1 MSEESHD
8 GEGHG
13 DREGRGEDKS
23 RGDENRGEDAS
34 RGDDGTTTPRLPTLL
49 EAVLGIGTDLEL
61 RATLQ
66 HIVDTAAE
74 LIGARY
80 GALGVLDP
88 ERGGLT
94 ELFTAGLSDADRRR
108 IGRLPDGDTGIL
120 GLLIKDPRPLRLD
133 DLTAD
138 PRSAG
143 VPPGH
148 PPMRSFLGVPLQLDS
163 TVLGNLY
170 LTEKRTGS
178 FTEQDQNQL
187 RVLASQAALAIGN
200 ARLYGTARQR
210 ERWIEG
216 AAAVTTALLTGENAS
231 DALVTV
237 AESARVL
244 ADAYA
249 GVVLQPTEE
258 GGMEIVAASTVG
270 DPAGIVGTTIEPG
283 SPVLVQ
289 LLGGEP
295 VFIEDS
301 STDPRMTTHVRAR
314 FGPSMMLPLE
324 SGGKLIGTLALPRRR
339 GGRPYRAVDRLL
351 ATQFASQ
358 AALALVL
365 ADSQHD
371 REQLAVFEDRDR
383 IARDLH
389 DLVVQRLFAT
399 EMMLES
405 TRRRAASTDLD
416 ELLGRAVDELDSTIQ
431 EVRTTIFA
439 LQQPPA
445 DGPASVRGMVLRETG
460 GAGAVLGIRPS
471 VRFTGPVD
479 TLVGEPAGR
488 HLLAELRGALA
499 AAHRRGGV
507 TAIGVE
513 VDAMAR
519 LADGRTGVRLV
530 VTDDAPR
537 EDGGRG
543 TTMTWEAPR

>member
-1 MSEESHD
+1 MRRAAARSGSGGAD
-8 GEGHG
+8 SG
-13 DREGRGEDKS
+13 
-23 RGDENRGEDAS
+23 
-34 RGDDGTTTPRLPTLL
+34 PRLPLLL
-49 EAVLGIGTDLEL
+49 EAVLGIGTDVEL

-66 HIVDTAAE
+66 HVVDTATE

-80 GALGVLDP
+80 GALGVADL

-94 ELFTAGLSDADRRR
+94 ELFTAGMSDTERHRV
-108 IGRLPDGDTGIL
+108 GRLPDGHT
-120 GLLIKDPRPLRLD
+120 GLLGVLVDEARPVRLD
-133 DLTAD
+133 DLTTD
-138 PRSAG
+138 PRSCG

-148 PPMRSFLGVPLQLDS
+148 PRMRSFLGVPVELDGE
-163 TVLGNLY
+163 VFGNLY

-178 FTEQDQNQL
+178 FTEQDQSLL
-187 RVLASQAALAIGN
+187 RVLAAQAAGAIGT

-216 AAAVTTALLTGENAS
+216 AAAVTTALLTGRNAV

-244 ADAYA
+244 ADAFA

-258 GGMEIVAASTVG
+258 GGMEIVAASTVDDPG
-270 DPAGIVGTTIEPG
+270 DIVGTTIEPG

-301 STDPRMTTHVRAR
+301 STDPRMTTHVRSR
-314 FGPSMMLPLE
+314 FGPSMMLPLQ

-339 GGRPYRAVDRLL
+339 GGRPYRGVDRLL

-365 ADSQHD
+365 ADAQHD

-405 TRRRAASTDLD
+405 TRRRVAGTGLD
-416 ELLGRAVDELDSTIQ
+416 ELIGRAVDELDSTIQ

-445 DGPASVRGMVLRETG
+445 DGPTSVRGKVLRETG
-460 GAGAVLGIRPS
+460 GAAVLLGFRPS

-479 TLVGEPAGR
+479 TLVGEPAGQE
-488 HLLAELRGALA
+488 LLVALRGALA
-499 AAHRRGGV
+499 AAHRRAGV
-507 TAIGVE
+507 TSIEVE
-513 VDAMAR
+513 VDATAR
-519 LADGRTGVRLV
+519 LPGDRDGVRLTV
-530 VTDDAPR
+530 RDDGVRDDAR
-537 EDGGRG
+537 DRNGENGEDGEDGARG